1 MAEEYKTKNEK
12 KAEGTPFANG
22 IFVGLLF
29 GILVSIAV
37 TLFITNGKSPFIS
50 KETAGAC
57 IEINSA
63 LEDEDVINID
73 EDPGFDFYDTL
84 PQNDSNYANNNV
96 QTNPDKDRDVNY
108 YLQVGAFSEVSPA
121 DNLKAKLALMG
132 FESVIMTA
140 KIGDNTFHRVCV
152 GPYIEF
158 VKTKDVR
165 EKLIKEGFKA
175 NLIKLT
181 KPKSN

>member
-1 MAEEYKTKNEK
+1 MSDDYRTKQAK
-12 KAEGTPFANG
+12 KAEGTPFTNG
-22 IFVGLLF
+22 VFVGLLF
-29 GILVSIAV
+29 GIIVSIAV
-37 TLFITNGKSPFIS
+37 TLFITNGKSPFVS
-50 KETAGAC
+50 KDTVGAC

-63 LEDEDVINID
+63 LGDEDVINID
-73 EDPGFDFYDTL
+73 EDTGFDFYDAL
-84 PQNDSNYANNNV
+84 PRDNKSYTNDDVQADPDQN
-96 QTNPDKDRDVNY
+96 RDVNY

-132 FESVIMTA
+132 FESVIMSA
-140 KIGDNTFHRVCV
+140 KIGDNAFHRVCV
-152 GPYIEF
+152 GPYSEF
-158 VKTKDVR
+158 VKTRDIR